1 MVMCFPHVT
10 PTPPNTVSEIK
21 SRSENNNNIL
31 KHCFTGSLNVNP
43 LLCSSQSILFLIKYK
58 LPRMFNAL
66 FMCLF
71 KPLPFSHVF
80 FYSSLSSVVLRVI
93 FPCTCE
99 ICLHVYFIS
108 VLALGSS
115 FPGNSSVTISWF
127 LSVTFWKLI
136 KYFHSRYFYIVSL

>member
-1 MVMCFPHVT
+1 MLNKCQLINEDDMVKCFPHIT

-43 LLCSSQSILFLIKYK
+43 LLCSSQSILFLIKYQ

-93 FPCTCE
+93 FHAPVRSVCMC
-99 ICLHVYFIS
+99 IS
-108 VLALGSS
+108 FQFLPWGLPFRVIHQSP
-115 FPGNSSVTISWF
+115 FPG
-127 LSVTFWKLI
+127 
-136 KYFHSRYFYIVSL
+136 FYQ